1 MIMHIIY
8 YSSESVSTL
17 GAVLIDT
24 LHCSVL
30 LVEPLGPS
38 NDSSFSLLLSLPEDP
53 SLEVSAWEKNDWML
67 FCHEGF
73 GQILTGFPPPP
84 GDFLLDTF
92 PLLEVG
98 VTLVGGGATA
108 SFLGALAATA
118 V

>member
-1 MIMHIIY
+1 M
-8 YSSESVSTL
+8 STL
-17 GAVLIDT
+17 GALVKGR

-38 NDSSFSLLLSLPEDP
+38 NDSSFSLPEVP
-53 SLEVSAWEKNDWML
+53 SLYVSGWGKNEWIF
-67 FCHEGF
+67 FCHDGV
-73 GQILTGFPPPP
+73 GQTLTEFPPP
-84 GDFLLDTF
+84 GDFLFEIF

-118 V
+118 VRKMTI